1 MLRDINLSVGRG
13 EKLVICGRTGRY
25 DIPQVLRMRTEL
37 ADKMY
42 GSGKSTILLGI
53 LRLIISSGEVEID
66 RRLLSQVPRNIIR
79 KRAFITVPQEPLFLP
94 SASLS
99 FNLDPDA
106 QASEHMLQEALQ
118 SVGIW
123 DVVCEIARGKDS
135 DPLSQP
141 ASSFQALSAGQ
152 LQLISM
158 ARAIV
163 KMKTISQGV
172 ENKDGG
178 VNVDSPKPILV
189 LDEATASLDAKTE
202 GRIYDIIE
210 SEFVADGH
218 TVVIVA
224 HRISVLAKTMR
235 PGKDKVAWLQDG
247 RVVKVGDYE
256 EIVKFASLT
265 AIGEG
270 Q

>member
-1 MLRDINLSVGRG
+1 
-13 EKLVICGRTGRY
+13 
-25 DIPQVLRMRTEL
+25 
-37 ADKMY
+37 MY

-53 LRLIISSGEVEID
+53 LRLIESSGEVEID

-106 QASEHMLQEALQ
+106 QASEQVLQQALQ
-118 SVGIW
+118 SVGVW
-123 DVVCEIARGKDS
+123 DVICEIARGKDS
-135 DPLSQP
+135 DPLTQP
-141 ASSFQALSAGQ
+141 ASSLQALSAGQ

-163 KMKTISQGV
+163 KMKIISQEV
-172 ENKDGG
+172 EYKDGG

-210 SEFVADGH
+210 SEFVADGY

-256 EIVKFASLT
+256 EIAKFASST